1 MIRPAHLR
9 NRLSLFSYF
18 LYSEMNAS
26 VSIMLKVSKTICLA
40 VAILLVFGVFFG
52 AFAQG
57 TDTSPFSINVSPL
70 PKPVIGPVNDYV
82 GVMQPADIAALNRE
96 LIDFKK
102 KYNVEF
108 AVAVVDTT
116 GGRDISEYSI
126 AVARGWGIG
135 STDQDNPGALLLV
148 AVSDRKYFTQI
159 SRDLEDELTDGLAG
173 SIQRQYLV
181 PEFKKGNYGKG
192 IADTMHAYMAR
203 VESVRDGTAT
213 PVPETDRSGETSGAD
228 LIDAVLCLIIVGFI
242 IFVIFVSRNDR
253 GGRGGFGGGGGG
265 GMLPWIIG
273 SAIANSGS
281 GSSSGW
287 SSGGSDWGGGG
298 GWGGFGGGGDFG
310 GGGAGGGW

>member
-1 MIRPAHLR
+1 MLR
-9 NRLSLFSYF
+9 ESKRLCFAF
-18 LYSEMNAS
+18 A
-26 VSIMLKVSKTICLA
+26 A
-40 VAILLVFGVFFG
+40 LLVFGAFLG
-52 AFAQG
+52 AFGQG

-70 PKPVIGPVNDYV
+70 PKPSIGPVNDYV
-82 GVMQPADIAALNRE
+82 GVMDPADIAALNRE

-102 KYNVEF
+102 KFNVEF

-135 STDQDNPGALLLV
+135 SKDQDNPGALLLV
-148 AVSDRKYFTQI
+148 AVQDRKYFTQI
-159 SRDLEDELTDGLAG
+159 SRDLEDEITDGLAG

-181 PEFKKGNYGKG
+181 PEFKKGNYSKG

-213 PVPETDRSGETSGAD
+213 PIPETDSSGDTSGAD
-228 LIDAVLCLIIVGFI
+228 IIDAVLCLIIVGFI
-242 IFVIFVSRNDR
+242 IFVIFVSRNSG
-253 GGRGGFGGGGGG
+253 GGRGGNGGGGGA
-265 GMLPWIIG
+265 LPWILG
-273 SAIANSGS
+273 SIIANSGS
-281 GSSSGW
+281 SSSSGW
-287 SSGGSDWGGGG
+287 GGGSDWGGGG